1 MLLADGGKTL
11 NNETIERIRTIE
23 RMGSLRRDKRNGS
36 ITGSVHGSPVR
47 RTPSQ
52 YSTDG
57 GHPHLAP
64 GMAIIEESQESLL
77 DASDLTFDETQ
88 GDILDASRPLR
99 NGKRR
104 SSTNMASKKKS
115 ILRKSAG
122 NFK

>member
-36 ITGSVHGSPVR
+36 ITGSINGSPVR
-47 RTPSQ
+47 CKATPLQ
-52 YSTDG
+52 YPAVGGDG
-57 GHPHLAP
+57 HLVP

-88 GDILDASRPLR
+88 GDILDCSRPLR

-104 SSTNMASKKKS
+104 SSTNVAGKKKS
-115 ILRKSAG
+115 VLRKSAG
-122 NFK
+122 I

>member
-23 RMGSLRRDKRNGS
+23 RMGSLRRDRTGS
-36 ITGSVHGSPVR
+36 IHGSPVR
-47 RTPSQ
+47 NRAAPLQ
-52 YSTDG
+52 YPAVGGDG
-57 GHPHLAP
+57 HLVP
-64 GMAIIEESQESLL
+64 GMTVIEESQESLL

-88 GDILDASRPLR
+88 GDILDCSRPLR

-104 SSTNMASKKKS
+104 SSTTNMAAKKKS

-122 NFK
+122 I